1 MPEPENAQRKPLNER
16 WKHLPASVRDPS
28 LQRLDA
34 QSQEELDDED
44 EDISLLSSLAQE
56 ADREVKAAPPRTQ
69 APRARRFDV
78 KAEESLDVFRE
89 ARPVERRPRVLEAF
103 RVDDVEMDDL
113 IEQLATT
120 AAALRQRKAA

>member
-1 MPEPENAQRKPLNER
+1 MPDPENSQREQLNDR

-28 LQRLDA
+28 LQRLD
-34 QSQEELDDED
+34 SYVPDDLDDDDEELT
-44 EDISLLSSLAQE
+44 LLSSLVRE
-56 ADREVKAAPPRTQ
+56 ADREMRAAPPRTE

-78 KAEESLDVFRE
+78 KADDNLDVFRE

-103 RVDDVEMDDL
+103 RVDDVEIDDL